1 MYFFN
6 YKKLLSFWLFLK
18 DSNYLLDSSTVKNDF
33 ITWFVKVCLK
43 NVPTVLWSFKPK
55 KWRKSTTY
63 ITEYPWHKKAWT
75 SPTFRRVLFAIFF
88 YICTYIICS
97 LVSFHTH
104 KNFLQRSSDK
114 IWGKLCR
121 NVWTRSNQVWKAVEA
136 SNF

>member
-6 YKKLLSFWLFLK
+6 YKKLLSFWLFLN

-55 KWRKSTTY
+55 KWRKST

-75 SPTFRRVLFAIFF
+75 SPTFRESVVCYFF
-88 YICTYIICS
+88 IYVYNLQFS
-97 LVSFHTH
+97 EFPHT
-104 KNFLQRSSDK
+104 KNLLQRSSDK